1 MKLKEILSGVEIVE
15 PIEFEDID
23 IKGIAYDSR
32 KVENDSIFVCI
43 PGYKTD
49 GHDYAYGAAFKGASV
64 IIAERDVDLKNIK
77 ALVIKVKNSRQVLSK
92 ISANFFGQPT
102 KNFKVFGITGTN
114 GKTTITYMIKSVLEA
129 FGKEC
134 GLLGTIAYRFG
145 NKEYESVNTTPE
157 SYELQKMFNE
167 MREAQIDYCV
177 MEVSSHSLSLS
188 RADDIHFDYGV
199 FTNLTPDHLDFHEN
213 FDDYYNAKK
222 KLFYMTQKNNII
234 NIDDE
239 YGRRLANELRADGKS
254 LITYSVR
261 DKEADFYAEIL
272 EETDRYS
279 LIEVLKNNASIGM
292 ISIKI
297 PGVFSVY
304 NALATIAVCITA
316 EIPLEVVKSGIE
328 NLKGV
333 PGRFEMVEN
342 TKNVLAIVD
351 YAHTPDA
358 LEKVLKTAHGFKKGR
373 LICVFGCG
381 GDRDRTKR
389 PLMGK
394 VAGELSDYCIITS
407 DNPRTEDPIQI
418 LNDAEEGIYDTGC
431 NYELMVNRYE
441 AIEKAVSLYKK
452 GDIIIIA
459 GKGHEDYQIIGTEK
473 THFDD
478 REVTRAIVENMEKL
492 K

>member
-1 MKLKEILSGVEIVE
+1 MKLKEILKGVDTAE

-32 KVENDSIFVCI
+32 KAENGGIFVCI
-43 PGYKTD
+43 SGYKAD
-49 GHDYAYGAAFKGASV
+49 GHDFARSAVSNGASV
-64 IIAERDVDLKNIK
+64 IIAEKDIDLQDLN
-77 ALVIKVKNSRQVLSK
+77 VPVVKVKDSRKALSK
-92 ISANFFGQPT
+92 ISANFFGNPT
-102 KNFKVFGITGTN
+102 KDFKIFGVTGTN

-134 GLLGTIAYRFG
+134 GILGTIAYKFG
-145 NKEYESVNTTPE
+145 NTEYESVNTTPE
-157 SYELQKMFNE
+157 SYELQKMFSE
-167 MREAQIDYCV
+167 MKDAKIEYCV

-188 RADDIHFDYGV
+188 RADDINFDYGI

-213 FDDYYNAKK
+213 FEDYYNAKK
-222 KLFYMTQKNNII
+222 KLFCMTNKNNII

-239 YGRRLANELRADGKS
+239 YGQRLAGDLKEDGRS
-254 LITYSVR
+254 HMTYSIKNR
-261 DKEADFYAEIL
+261 AADIFAEVL

-279 LIEVLKNNASIGM
+279 LIEVSRNNTSIGKVT
-292 ISIKI
+292 IQI
-297 PGVFSVY
+297 PGEFSVY
-304 NALATIAVCITA
+304 NALATIAACLAA
-316 EIPLEVVKSGIE
+316 EIPFEIIRMGIE

-333 PGRFEMVEN
+333 PGRFEVVEN

-394 VAGELSDYCIITS
+394 VAGELCDYCIITS
-407 DNPRTEDPIQI
+407 DNPRTEDPVQI
-418 LNDAEEGIYDTGC
+418 LSDTEAGIYDTGC
-431 NYELMVNRYE
+431 NYELIIDRYD
-441 AIEKAVSLYKK
+441 AIKKAVSIYKK

-459 GKGHEDYQIIGTEK
+459 GKGHEDYQIIGNEK
-473 THFDD
+473 KYFDD
-478 REVTRAIVENMEKL
+478 RKAAKEIIENCK